1 MQVRPLPVENILL
14 VFQEGTNNNV
24 SIVITGASGCC
35 IIIIEE
41 RMEDLIE
48 THMMGPNF
56 WVCRYGLEHITSSFI
71 HQSINIFNLRLDQS
85 MKVMQ
90 CTVGWFGKDVAIIDM
105 SLRFVPLDD
114 K

>member
-1 MQVRPLPVENILL
+1 MLHNDDRGKYGRSDRVTYETKL
-14 VFQEGTNNNV
+14 
-24 SIVITGASGCC
+24 GA
-35 IIIIEE
+35 
-41 RMEDLIE
+41 
-48 THMMGPNF
+48 
-56 WVCRYGLEHITSSFI
+56 CRYKLEHITSSFI

-85 MKVMQ
+85 MNVMQ